1 MIAKRILVFA
11 VSILAAAAAYA
22 QFPYALAAPG
32 ARDAFR
38 NGVVAYNAGRY
49 PESLMLFEQARAAEP
64 ADPLVSF
71 WLGKAYYRAGANASA
86 FALWREA
93 LASGGPAPF
102 LSARLELFSLA
113 DDPQALAP
121 ADRFVRFGELA
132 GVQGRNR
139 LFLRPS
145 WVEPLPDGGAL
156 MVAYGTNEIL
166 RVGING
172 TITQRMNGGSAGFDR
187 PFAVQPWPGGGY
199 IVSEFQ
205 ANRLARLGPDGR
217 VLGYIGESSGPGR
230 MAGPQY
236 LALDADGFIYVSD
249 VGFSRVAKFDPDGRF
264 VTSIGARSVDFPG
277 FAMPTGVAIRGDELY
292 VADAAR
298 RTIYRFDLY
307 GNYRS
312 SLGEGALRRPE
323 GLRSVEGGLL
333 VADTGRI
340 LFVDGAYGS
349 VQELYRPERPNARV
363 TSAAFDVNG
372 DLLFVDFDHS
382 ELAFLSDPA
391 QRYAGLSV
399 DVIRAHQ
406 GSYPAVSLDVLVR
419 DKAGRPVVG
428 LEQSNFY
435 LSQTVRELSQTTVD
449 GRPVTAIRDTTR
461 PAEGYAFGGALDLVG
476 DIDAVFLVE
485 ASPALMAQRI
495 QVRAAMTE
503 LYQAIGSGSASLVM
517 AQAVAQPALR
527 GGLAQISG
535 ALMAAR
541 ADQAWRFDAGLR
553 LAVGSLAQSD
563 RRRVIFY
570 LTTGSANEE
579 LLGAYSPAELASLL
593 SANGVAFYPVV
604 IGRGATVSDTIR
616 LLTERTGGRATMA
629 DRPEGLA
636 PIVEEARRRS
646 TGIYRLSFNAAGD
659 DGFGLH
665 YMPVAVELYLRGRSG
680 RDETGFF
687 APLR

>member
-1 MIAKRILVFA
+1 MSLKRFLA
-11 VSILAAAAAYA
+11 VAPALFAAAAAFA
-22 QFPYALAAPG
+22 QFPYALDAPG

-38 NGVVAYNAGRY
+38 SGVVAYNSGRY

-71 WLGKAYYRAGANASA
+71 WLGKAYYRAGADASA

-93 LASGGPAPF
+93 IASGGQAPF

-121 ADRFVRFGELA
+121 AERFVRFGELA

-156 MVAYGTNEIL
+156 LVAYGTNELL

-172 TITQRMNGGSAGFDR
+172 TITQRINGGSAGFDR
-187 PFAVQPWPGGGY
+187 PFAVQPLPDGGY
-199 IVSEFQ
+199 LVSEFQ
-205 ANRLARLGPDGR
+205 ANRLARLDPDGR
-217 VLGYIGESSGPGR
+217 VLGYVGDSAGPGR
-230 MAGPQY
+230 LAGPQY

-249 VGFSRVAKFDPDGRF
+249 VGFSRVAKFDPEGRF
-264 VTSIGARSVDFPG
+264 VASIGARSAEFPG
-277 FAMPTGVAIRGDELY
+277 LAMPTGVAVRGDELFI
-292 VADAAR
+292 ADAAR
-298 RTIYRFDLY
+298 RAIYRFDLY
-307 GNYRS
+307 GNYRAV
-312 SLGEGALRRPE
+312 LGEGALKRPE
-323 GLRSVEGGLL
+323 GLRQVEGGLL

-340 LFVDGAYGS
+340 LFLDDAYGS

-363 TSAAFDVNG
+363 TSAAFDANG
-372 DLLFVDFDHS
+372 DLIFVDFDHS

-399 DVIRAHQ
+399 DVIRVHQ
-406 GSYPAVSLDVLVR
+406 GSYPAVSLDLLVR

-435 LSQTVRELSQTTVD
+435 LSQTVRELAQTTVNE
-449 GRPVTAIRDTTR
+449 RPVTAITDAVR
-461 PAEGYAFGGALDLVG
+461 PALDYAFEGALDLVSEM
-476 DIDAVFLVE
+476 DAIFLVE
-485 ASPALMAQRI
+485 ASPALMGRRT
-495 QVRAAMTE
+495 QVRTAMAE
-503 LYQAIGSGSASLVM
+503 LYQAVGTGSVSLVL
-517 AQAVAQPALR
+517 AQAAAQPALR
-527 GGLAQISG
+527 GGLAQLSG

-541 ADQAWRFDAGLR
+541 GDSSWRFDAGLR
-553 LAVGSLAQSD
+553 LAVGALSRSD

-579 LLGAYSPAELASLL
+579 LLGAYAPAELASLL
-593 SANGVAFYPVV
+593 SANGVAFYPIV
-604 IGRGATVSDTIR
+604 IGGEAAVSDTVR
-616 LLTERTGGRATMA
+616 LLAERTGGRVAMA
-629 DRPEGLA
+629 ERPEGLA
-636 PIVEEARRRS
+636 PIVEEARARR
-646 TGIYRLSFNAAGD
+646 TGAYRLSFTAAGD

-665 YMPVAVELYLRGRSG
+665 YIPVAVELYLRGRSG

>member
-1 MIAKRILVFA
+1 MTLGLF
-11 VSILAAAAAYA
+11 AAAAAYA
-22 QFPYALAAPG
+22 QFPYALSSPG

-38 NGVVAYNAGRY
+38 NGVVAYNSGRY
-49 PESLMLFEQARAAEP
+49 PESLMLFEQARSADA

-93 LASGGPAPF
+93 LASGGAAPF

-121 ADRFVRFGELA
+121 ADRFVRSGELV

-156 MVAYGTNEIL
+156 LVAYGSDEIL
-166 RVGING
+166 RVGVNG
-172 TITQRMNGGSAGFDR
+172 TITQRINGGSVGFDR
-187 PFAVQPWPGGGY
+187 PFAVQPSPGGGF

-217 VLGYIGESSGPGR
+217 VLGYIGEGSGPGR

-249 VGFSRVAKFDPDGRF
+249 VGFSRVAKFDPEGRF
-264 VTSIGARSVDFPG
+264 VTSIGARSGDFPG
-277 FAMPTGVAIRGDELY
+277 LAMPTGVAIRGDELY

-298 RTIYRFDLY
+298 RAIYRFDLY

-333 VADTGRI
+333 AADTGRVV
-340 LFVDGAYGS
+340 FVDAAYGS
-349 VQELYRPERPNARV
+349 VQELYRPERPNARLS
-363 TSAAFDVNG
+363 SAAFDANG
-372 DLLFVDFDHS
+372 DLLVVDFDHS

-399 DVIRAHQ
+399 DVLRVHQ

-419 DKAGRPVVG
+419 DKAGRPIVG

-449 GRPVTAIRDTTR
+449 GRPVTAIRDSVR
-461 PAEGYAFGGALDLVG
+461 PAAGYAFAGALDLVG
-476 DIDAVFLVE
+476 EMDAVFLVE
-485 ASPALMAQRI
+485 ASPALMGRRT
-495 QVRAAMTE
+495 QVRTAMTE

-527 GGLAQISG
+527 GGLSQLSG
-535 ALMAAR
+535 ALLAAR
-541 ADQAWRFDAGLR
+541 ADPAWRFDAGLR
-553 LAVGSLAQSD
+553 LAVGALTQSD

-579 LLGAYSPAELASLL
+579 LLGAYAPAELASLL
-593 SANGVAFYPVV
+593 TANGVAFYPIVV
-604 IGRGATVSDTIR
+604 GRDATVSDAVR
-616 LLTERTGGRATMA
+616 LLAERTGGRVAAA

-636 PIVEEARRRS
+636 PIVEEARRRT
-646 TGIYRLSFNAAGD
+646 TGTYRLSFTAAGD